1 MAEATVAVAGSDLV
15 ATLPFDVWISRDGTR
30 YYLAGSIYPVTT
42 DGNGDPLAERVGT
55 LQLSLQGVTWLKLVA
70 HAAPETVTASV
81 FG

>member
-1 MAEATVAVAGSDLV
+1 
-15 ATLPFDVWISRDGTR
+15 VWISRDGTR
-30 YYLAGSIYPVTT
+30 YYLAGSISPVTT